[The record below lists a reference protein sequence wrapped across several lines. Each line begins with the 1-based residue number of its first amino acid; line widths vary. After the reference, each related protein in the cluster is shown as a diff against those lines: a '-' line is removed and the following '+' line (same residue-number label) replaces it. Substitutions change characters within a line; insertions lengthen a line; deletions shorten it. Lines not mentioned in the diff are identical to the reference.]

1 MLVFTFKFVALEQ
14 FGVCKG

>member
-14 FGVCKG
+14 FRVCKG